1 MNDNIVAQIR
11 TTVPVIVGAVLAWL
25 AKEHG
30 VIVDESA
37 GVGLT
42 TGLVALL
49 TSIYYAAARFLENKV
64 PSLGWL
70 LGNPKT
76 PTYSGNVDA

>member
-11 TTVPVIVGAVLAWL
+11 TTVPAIVGAVLAYL
-25 AKEHG
+25 AKEFG
-30 VIVDESA
+30 IVIDESA
-37 GVGLT
+37 GA
-42 TGLVALL
+42 GLVAGLSALL
-49 TSIYYAAARFLENKV
+49 TAAFYAFARFLENRW

>member
-11 TTVPVIVGAVLAWL
+11 TTVPAVVGAVLAYL
-25 AKEHG
+25 AKEFG
-30 VIVDESA
+30 IVIDESA
-37 GVGLT
+37 GA
-42 TGLVALL
+42 GLVAGATALL
-49 TSIYYAAARFLENKV
+49 TAAYYAAARLLEAKV

>member
-11 TTVPVIVGAVLAWL
+11 TTVPTFIGAVLAYL
-25 AKEHG
+25 AARWG
-30 VIVDESA
+30 IVIDSDASA
-37 GVGLT
+37 GLFAGF
-42 TGLVALL
+42 VALV
-49 TSIYYAAARFLENKV
+49 TSAYYAVVRFLENRF